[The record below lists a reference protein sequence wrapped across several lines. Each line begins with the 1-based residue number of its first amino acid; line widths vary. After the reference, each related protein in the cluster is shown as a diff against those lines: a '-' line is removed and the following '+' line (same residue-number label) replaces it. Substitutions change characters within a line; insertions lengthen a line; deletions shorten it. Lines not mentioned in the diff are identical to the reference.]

1 MGKPVYWRA
10 MNILHRRYCR
20 SDEWRQAVHHGMM
33 PWVLGEVELG
43 ANVLEIGPGPGVT
56 TDWLRE
62 RVASLT
68 CVEIDRKLADALK
81 ARLGGTNVT
90 VVEGDATAMEFAD
103 ASFDSAVC
111 FTMLHHV
118 PSRELQ
124 DRLLADAHRVLKPRG
139 LFLGSDSTTSFR
151 FRLFHVLDTCMP
163 VEPDGLPARLEAAG
177 FGEIQI
183 ERRPEYNTFKFRARK
198 QRPVTR
204 RSAGSP
210 SS

>member
-1 MGKPVYWRA
+1 V
-10 MNILHRRYCR
+10 NILHRRYCR

-33 PWVLGEVELG
+33 PWVLGEVALG

-62 RVASLT
+62 RVPSLT

-81 ARLGGTNVT
+81 ARMERTNVT

-103 ASFDSAVC
+103 ASFDTAVC

-118 PSRELQ
+118 PARALQ
-124 DRLLADAHRVLKPRG
+124 DSLLAEAHRVLKRGG

-151 FRLFHVLDTCMP
+151 FRLFHVFDTCVP
-163 VEPDGLPARLEAAG
+163 VEPDGFAARLEAAE
-177 FGEIQI
+177 FAEVQI
-183 ERRPEYNTFKFRARK
+183 EKRPEYNTFKFRARK
-198 QRPVTR
+198 
-204 RSAGSP
+204 G
-210 SS
+210 